1 MISEK
6 NTLIGHVVEINGGD
20 FSAQMISEEE
30 GFVSEVTVDG
40 NLVRVGQVGSYL
52 MVRQSGLYVLVIVES
67 MWQEVDPEGN
77 LVRMARVNPLGEIT
91 AKGGFARGVANFPTT
106 GAELHLVTTSTLEM
120 LFAKFSAADY
130 KVGTLSSFDSI
141 DVYLDASAFFGRHAA
156 ILGQSGSGKSWSV
169 TSLVQSALRA
179 MPNAHIIILDLHGEY
194 GAKDWDP
201 DTKPPFP
208 ADKVRCINASQLE
221 IPYWLLTYEE
231 LIDLLIDQ
239 DEEDASVQIAYLRG
253 AVLELKREA
262 NEHLALGHITVLALG
277 HITVDSPIYF
287 SMDALLKRFKDA
299 NEQLADFG
307 KSKTALSGK
316 FDSLLVKL
324 LSRMNDTRYNFLL
337 KPEKRTSSETLPDLM
352 RDFVGLGEPKAK
364 VTVIDLSSVP
374 SDIHPTV
381 TAQIGR
387 LAFEFNFWNP
397 RCREFPLFLIC
408 EEAHAYITRDT
419 SLEHR
424 GTRRSFERIAK
435 AGRKYGVGLC
445 VVSQRPHELSET
457 VLAQCSSFICLRI
470 TNPDDQE
477 YVRAL
482 VPDSARGIL
491 EALTSLAQ
499 GEAIATG
506 EAVPMPVRF
515 KVTMPDPPPNAQS
528 IDYAGMWS
536 RGPAET
542 DVDHI
547 VDCWR
552 RQRR

>member
-6 NTLIGHVVEINGGD
+6 NTLIGNIVEINGGE
-20 FSAQMISEEE
+20 FVAQLISDEE
-30 GFVSEVTVDG
+30 GFTAEVTIDDV
-40 NLVRVGQVGSYL
+40 LIRVGQVGSYL

-67 MWQEVDPEGN
+67 MWQEVDPEGA
-77 LVRMARVNPLGEIT
+77 LARMVKVNPLGEIT
-91 AKGGFARGVANFPTT
+91 AKGGFVRGVAHFPTT
-106 GAELHLVTTSTLEM
+106 GAELHLVNASTLEM
-120 LFAKFSAADY
+120 LFSKFSEADY
-130 KVGTLSSFDSI
+130 KVGKLSSFDSI
-141 DVYLDASAFFGRHAA
+141 DVFLDASAFFGRHAA

-194 GAKDWDP
+194 GTKAWDP

-208 ADKVRCINASQLE
+208 EDKVRCINASELE

-231 LIDLLIDQ
+231 LIELMVDQ
-239 DEEDASVQIAYLRG
+239 EEEDSSVQIAFLRG

-262 NEHLALGHITVLALG
+262 NEHLGLG

-287 SMDALLKRFKDA
+287 SMEALFKRFKDA

-307 KSKTALSGK
+307 KKQTALSGK
-316 FDSLLVKL
+316 FDSLMVKL
-324 LSRMNDTRYNFLL
+324 QSRMNDTRYDFLL
-337 KPEKRTSSETLPDLM
+337 RPQKRISSETLPDLM

-374 SDIHPTV
+374 ADIHPTV

-397 RCREFPLFLIC
+397 KCREFPLFLIC

-419 SLEHR
+419 NNEHR

-457 VLAQCSSFICLRI
+457 VLAQCSSFVCLRI

-482 VPDSARGIL
+482 VPDSAKGIL

-536 RGPAET
+536 RGPVDT

>member
-77 LVRMARVNPLGEIT
+77 LVRMTRVNPLGEIT
-91 AKGGFARGVANFPTT
+91 AKGGFSRGVANFPTT
-106 GAELHLVTTSTLEM
+106 GAELHLVTASTLEM

-130 KVGTLSSFDSI
+130 KVGKLSSFDSI

-194 GAKDWDP
+194 GAKEWDP

-231 LIDLLIDQ
+231 LIDLLIDP
-239 DEEDASVQIAYLRG
+239 DDEDASVQIAYLRG

-262 NEHLALGHITVLALG
+262 NEHLGLG

-324 LSRMNDTRYNFLL
+324 QSRMNDTRYNFLL
-337 KPEKRTSSETLPDLM
+337 KPEKRISSETLPDLM

-364 VTVIDLSSVP
+364 VTVIDLGSVP

-408 EEAHAYITRDT
+408 EEAHAYITRDN

>member
-6 NTLIGHVVEINGGD
+6 NTLIGHIVEINGGE
-20 FSAQMISEEE
+20 FVAQMISDEE
-30 GFVSEVTVDG
+30 GFTSEVTVDDV
-40 NLVRVGQVGSYL
+40 LIRVGQVGSYL

-67 MWQEVDPEGN
+67 MWQEVDSEGV
-77 LVRMARVNPLGEIT
+77 LARMVKVNPLGEIT
-91 AKGGFARGVANFPTT
+91 AKGGFVRGVAHFPTT
-106 GAELHLVTTSTLEM
+106 GAELHLVNASTLEM
-120 LFAKFSAADY
+120 LFSKFSEADY
-130 KVGTLSSFDSI
+130 KVGKLSSFDSI
-141 DVYLDASAFFGRHAA
+141 DVFVDASAFFGRHAA

-169 TSLVQSALRA
+169 TSMVQSALRA

-194 GAKDWDP
+194 GAKEWDP

-208 ADKVRCINASQLE
+208 EDKVRCINASQLE

-231 LIDLLIDQ
+231 LIELMVDQ
-239 DEEDASVQIAYLRG
+239 EEEDSSVQIAFLRG

-262 NEHLALGHITVLALG
+262 NEHLGLG

-287 SMDALLKRFKDA
+287 SMEALFKRFKDA

-307 KSKTALSGK
+307 KKQTALSGK
-316 FDSLLVKL
+316 FDSLMVKL
-324 LSRMNDTRYNFLL
+324 QSRMNDTRYDFLL
-337 KPEKRTSSETLPDLM
+337 RPQKRTSSESLPDLM

-374 SDIHPTV
+374 ADIHPTV

-397 RCREFPLFLIC
+397 QCREFPLFLIC
-408 EEAHAYITRDT
+408 EEAHAYITRDSST
-419 SLEHR
+419 EHR

-435 AGRKYGVGLC
+435 AGRKYAVGLC

-457 VLAQCSSFICLRI
+457 VLAQCSSFVCLRI

-482 VPDSARGIL
+482 VPDSAKGIL

-528 IDYAGMWS
+528 IDYAGMWT
-536 RGPAET
+536 RGPVDT

>member
-6 NTLIGHVVEINGGD
+6 NTLIGHIVEINGGD

-30 GFVSEVTVDG
+30 GFISEVTVDG

-52 MVRQSGLYVLVIVES
+52 MARQAGLYVLVIVES

-77 LVRMARVNPLGEIT
+77 LTRMVRVNPLGEIT

-106 GAELHLVTTSTLEM
+106 GAELHLVTTATLEM

-130 KVGTLSSFDSI
+130 KVGKLSSFDSI

-194 GAKDWDP
+194 GAKEWDP

-221 IPYWLLTYEE
+221 IPYWLLTFEE
-231 LIDLLIDQ
+231 LIDLLVDQ
-239 DEEDASVQIAYLRG
+239 EEEDASVQIAFMRG

-262 NEHLALGHITVLALG
+262 NEHLNLG

-324 LSRMNDTRYNFLL
+324 LSRMNDTRYSFLL

-435 AGRKYGVGLC
+435 AGRKYAVGLC